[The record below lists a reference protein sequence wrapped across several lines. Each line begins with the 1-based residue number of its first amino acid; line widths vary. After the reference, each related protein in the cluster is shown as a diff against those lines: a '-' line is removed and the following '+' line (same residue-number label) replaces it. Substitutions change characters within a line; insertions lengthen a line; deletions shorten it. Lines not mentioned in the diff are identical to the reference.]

1 MVYSLAP
8 VLGKIISK
16 EQAAFIS
23 GRNSKKLGGWKRKL
37 LSFGGKIILLKHV
50 LNSIPIHMLS
60 VLKIPKGV
68 YDRIRNIFSDFLW
81 GSSSEIR
88 KRKWV
93 SWNVICKPVEEG
105 RLRVRDLMEV
115 QESLFMK
122 FDHVYKAIQVQKGT
136 RFWKGVAELMP
147 RVIKNSKWLVGNGNV
162 NFWMDNW
169 VGCGPL
175 HDFCPVIGNI
185 GLKVAEVFDNR
196 GPKLEVISD
205 LVPDEPNNS
214 DVLIWKHTVEG
225 KFTTKSAWELSRE
238 KGQIYEWKK
247 WAKRGAV
254 PTDDRVQR
262 LNIPLVSKCQ
272 CCVIP
277 DVESLNHVLCAGPE
291 VQKVWRYFAEICN
304 VRLPHIRNWKGMML
318 YWWQKAKKNTQVG
331 WLRGV
336 IPIMISWALWK
347 SRCLSRIEGVPF
359 SIDIIIRQV
368 KWFLQ
373 EACCSVQSFHKINTG
388 DYEIMQRLNLPIIPT
403 RKKQLKYIKWEMPEV
418 RTVKLNVDGG
428 ARNNPGEAGGG
439 GIIRDSRGRCIAGF
453 AHNYGIASNTVAEC
467 RALLDGL
474 RLCKQLK
481 FQNVLVESDYMVVM
495 DWVTSGGISRE
506 ISARF
511 RHIFREANMVVNFL
525 AKEGVQGV
533 VCDFLGLDFENSRLR
548 GLIRMDRLGMVS
560 IREM

>member
-1 MVYSLAP
+1 
-8 VLGKIISK
+8 
-16 EQAAFIS
+16 
-23 GRNSKKLGGWKRKL
+23 
-37 LSFGGKIILLKHV
+37 
-50 LNSIPIHMLS
+50 MLS

-68 YDRIRNIFSDFLW
+68 YDMIRNIFSDFLW

-105 RLRVRDLMEV
+105 GLGVRDLMEV

-122 FDHVYKAIQVQKGT
+122 FGWKLLKGDSLWAEFFKKKYIGQDHVYKAIQVQKGT

-147 RVIKNSKWLVGNGNV
+147 RVIKNLKWLVGNGNV

-185 GLKVAEVFDNR
+185 GLKVAEVFDNW
-196 GPKLEVISD
+196 GPKLEVIGD
-205 LVPDEPNNS
+205 LVPDEVIELIKEAGIKLKPNNS

-238 KGQIYEWKK
+238 NGQIYEWKK
-247 WAKRGAV
+247 WTKRGAV

-277 DVESLNHVLCAGPE
+277 DVESLNHVLCAGLE
-291 VQKVWRYFAEICN
+291 VQMVWRYFAEICN

-318 YWWQKAKKNTQVG
+318 YWWQKAKKNARVG

-359 SIDIIIRQV
+359 SIDAIIRQV

-403 RKKQLKYIKWEMPEV
+403 RNKQLKYIKWEMPEV
-418 RTVKLNVDGG
+418 GTVKLNVDGG

-481 FQNVLVESDYMVVM
+481 FQNVLVESDSLVVM
-495 DWVTSGGISRE
+495 DWVTSGDEIQGISRE

-511 RHIFREANMVVNFL
+511 RHIFQEANMVVDFL

-533 VCDFLGLDFENSRLR
+533 VCDFLCLDFENSRLR